1 MGASRWYTQLPF
13 LLEAVLAA
21 TVGVIL
27 AIIGL
32 IVVRAAFLDRV
43 LNQFSSL
50 FARVDYLDVLY
61 ISPILLA
68 VGASMAALTAYVTL
82 RLYVRR

>member
-1 MGASRWYTQLPF
+1 M
-13 LLEAVLAA
+13 
-21 TVGVIL
+21 
-27 AIIGL
+27 
-32 IVVRAAFLDRV
+32 VRAAFLDRV